1 MNPEAGKTERF
12 QLGSIGG
19 NSFEILHTDNCV
31 LNLFIGGNSFEDNCV
46 LKLFIGGN
54 SFEILHT
61 NNCVLNLSC
70 VKSP

>member
-31 LNLFIGGNSFEDNCV
+31 LNLFIGGNSFEILNTDNCV
-46 LKLFIGGN
+46 LNLFIGGN
-54 SFEILHT
+54 
-61 NNCVLNLSC
+61 
-70 VKSP
+70 